1 VVMHARSTTFTDRPG
16 AIDAGIAMVRD
27 EVLPAVQEMD
37 GCIGMSMLV
46 SRDTGGCVIT
56 SAWRDREAMRASA
69 SSVAPLRERAE
80 RLFGGRPEVREWE
93 VAVLHRV
100 RPTVDG
106 SCARVTWTQ
115 VDPALVE
122 AQLETFRAGVLPRI
136 DDLPGFC
143 SVSLMVDR
151 DTGRSALAT
160 VYENAR
166 ALERS
171 REEAADLR
179 TAVTREM
186 RMELLDVAEFEVA
199 LAHLR
204 VPETV

>member
-1 VVMHARSTTFTDRPG
+1 MYARSTTFTDRPG
-16 AIDAGIAMVRD
+16 AIDAGIALVRD

-56 SAWRDREAMRASA
+56 SAWSSTTAMRASA
-69 SSVAPLRERAE
+69 PQVAPLRERAE
-80 RLFGGRPEVREWE
+80 QLFGGRPDVREWE

-106 SCARVTWTQ
+106 ACARVTWTQ
-115 VDPALVE
+115 VDPALVDL
-122 AQLETFRAGVLPRI
+122 QLETFRSGVLPRI

-151 DTGRSALAT
+151 DTGRSAVST
-160 VYENAR
+160 VYENR
-166 ALERS
+166 HVLDRS

-179 TAVTREM
+179 TLVAQEM
-186 RMELLDVAEFEVA
+186 QMEVLDVAEFDVA

>member
-1 VVMHARSTTFTDRPG
+1 MYARSTTFTDRPG

-56 SAWRDREAMRASA
+56 SAWAGSEAMRASA
-69 SSVAPLRERAE
+69 QQVAPLRERAE
-80 RLFGGRPEVREWE
+80 RLFGSRPEVREWE

-106 SCARVTWTQ
+106 ACARVTWTQ
-115 VDPALVE
+115 VDPALLE
-122 AQLETFRAGVLPRI
+122 MQLETFRTGVLPRI

-143 SVSLMVDR
+143 SVSLMIDR
-151 DTGRSALAT
+151 TTGRSALST
-160 VYENAR
+160 VYENR
-166 ALERS
+166 HALERS

-179 TAVTREM
+179 TTVAREM
-186 RMELLDVAEFEVA
+186 RMEVLDVAEFEVA